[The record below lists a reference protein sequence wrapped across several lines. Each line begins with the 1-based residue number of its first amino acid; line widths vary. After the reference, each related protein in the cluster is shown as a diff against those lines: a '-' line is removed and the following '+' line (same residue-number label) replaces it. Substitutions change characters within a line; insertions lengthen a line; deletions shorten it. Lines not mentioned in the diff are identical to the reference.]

1 MSVKIQFSV
10 VMLALLLPASAS
22 FALSQAQ
29 SQSPPPTDPGWPRSF
44 TKNGTKAMLYQPQVD
59 SWQDFDKI
67 KFRCAV
73 EVTPAGAKEPSYGV
87 VNAEADTD
95 VNHET
100 DTVFLS
106 NIKSNV
112 VFLGMPQEQA
122 ATLSALVEDLMP
134 SRSSVT
140 IALSRVL
147 AYMHDTPAPPAV
159 QVNLNPPPIYYRSA
173 PAILVIYMGQPEFK
187 PVEKTSLMWAVNT
200 NWTVLMDTSS
210 TYYYLLVGDSWLS
223 APDAVNG
230 PWAPAGQLPADF
242 SQLPN
247 DTQWQDVQK
256 RIPGEPFKVVPEV
269 ITSTTPAEL
278 IQTNGTP
285 DYSPITGTTLMYV
298 SNPVMP
304 VFSDLS
310 NSTYYYLVAGR
321 WFSARR

>member
-1 MSVKIQFSV
+1 MPVRTQFSV
-10 VMLALLLPASAS
+10 LAFLLLASVS
-22 FALSQAQ
+22 SALSQT
-29 SQSPPPTDPGWPRSF
+29 QSPPPTDPGWPRSF
-44 TKNGTKAMLYQPQVD
+44 TKNGTTAPLYQPQVD

-112 VFLGMPQEQA
+112 VFLGMPQEQT
-122 ATLSALVEDLMP
+122 ATLSALVEDLLP
-134 SRSSVT
+134 SRPYVT

-159 QVNLNPPPIYYRSA
+159 QVNLNPPPIYYRSS

-187 PVEKTSLMWAVNT
+187 PVENTSLMWAVNT

-223 APDAVNG
+223 CARCG
-230 PWAPAGQLPADF
+230 
-242 SQLPN
+242 
-247 DTQWQDVQK
+247 K
-256 RIPGEPFKVVPEV
+256 RSVGSGGAAARGFQ
-269 ITSTTPAEL
+269 ST
-278 IQTNGTP
+278 
-285 DYSPITGTTLMYV
+285 
-298 SNPVMP
+298 
-304 VFSDLS
+304 
-310 NSTYYYLVAGR
+310 
-321 WFSARR
+321 AR